1 MKLIV
6 TRPEADA
13 RELITT
19 LADNNI
25 EALCAPLM
33 DIVPRQ
39 NVDIPE
45 LNYQAV
51 LATSANGVRAIAAHA
66 MFDVLKN
73 VPLFAVGEAS
83 AQKAHEAGF
92 AIVHTASGDLA
103 GLADLV
109 RQELAVDMDPLL
121 YASGNKIAGDLA
133 GILGD
138 DGYDVRRVVFYDAMA
153 RSSLDPQ
160 ALDALGDN
168 SVDGVI
174 LMSPRTAKIWCDNT
188 LQLGPALLSPKL
200 TYYCLS
206 RAVADVINKELPTD
220 DSRVLVSTAPTKAAL
235 LKLILSSRGS

>member
-13 RELITT
+13 RELIAT

-33 DIVPRQ
+33 DIVFRQ

-51 LATSANGVRAIAAHA
+51 LATSANGVRAIASHG

-83 AQKAHEAGF
+83 AQKAHEVGF

-109 RQELAVDMDPLL
+109 RQELAVDMGPLL

-133 GILGD
+133 GILGG
-138 DGYDVRRVVFYDAMA
+138 DGYDVHRVVFYDALA
-153 RSSLDPQ
+153 RPTLDPQ
-160 ALDALGDN
+160 ALEALNDQ

-174 LMSPRTAKIWCDNT
+174 LMSPRTAKIWCDNIM
-188 LQLGPALLSPKL
+188 QSGRALLSPKL

-206 RAVADVINKELPTD
+206 RAVADVINKGLPTD
-220 DSRVLVSTAPTKAAL
+220 GSRILVSTTPTKAAL
-235 LKLILSSRGS
+235 LKLILSS